1 MYLGVQHGSNSRDN
15 KSISDLEKLQYLLP
29 SVRGDAAKLIRCF
42 AINVDNL
49 RIVGI
54 YCAVDICNEVIKNL
68 KTLDLETNSLTE
80 LIIINFLI
88 SKVDACISQRWELS
102 LDNNKIPTL
111 EEFRVFIEREARGL
125 NELKFVKP
133 DIKKVS
139 PSADT
144 QANSVVTVSNNFTQS
159 AEGHVLLSTALIN
172 VKSKHGEQITCRALI
187 DNASQNSL
195 ISKQCADR
203 LKLPLKHTNHKLVGV
218 NETFAET
225 SLYSTNFEFSSC
237 VSSDKFQVKA
247 LLVSKVTSAMPNF
260 PIKYEWPHIK
270 YLTLADPT
278 FYIENEIDILLGA
291 DVFMTLI
298 SGTPIMGPKGT
309 PSALPTKLGNLL
321 SGTIKAAV
329 AEWYRYRTMAC
340 FVTDHSLKQFWELES
355 VPKDIPSKDEDELC
369 ESIFVNSHIRNADGR
384 YILKLP
390 FRDDSSIGDS
400 KEGALKRFYSLER
413 KLHSNNQLKEQYTEF
428 MEEYQNLGHMTPLA
442 SDVKSPHYFL
452 PHHGVINDNSS
463 TTKLRVVFDCSFKST
478 NGNSLNDILLTGKKL
493 QSDIF
498 LTLLKFRFFPIAF
511 SADIAKMYR
520 QILISQDDACFQQI
534 FWRKSPEEPL
544 VIFKLNTVTYGT
556 SCAPFLAIRTLKQ
569 LCEDE
574 KHRFPQ
580 AAKLAKDHFYVDD
593 LLAGADSV
601 DSARKIVHELQN
613 LMSAGGFELRKW
625 SCTHPEVLSD
635 LPNTLKTNI
644 SSHSFDEESTQK
656 ILGLFWDLNEDSFKV
671 RAVLSDP
678 VSTKRQMLSIIARI
692 FDPLGFVSPS
702 TIILK
707 IILQDLWKAGFD
719 WDDEISPDILNR
731 WNRFQAEISC
741 LKQIKVPRY
750 VQTQNA
756 KHCEIH
762 EFCDA
767 SSKAYSAVIYLR
779 VVSDSPHLF
788 LMASKTR
795 VAPVQT
801 ISLPKLELC
810 GALLL
815 AELLDIFKKSLNITH
830 DTFLWCDSTITLSWI
845 NNPPVKGNQFVQHRV
860 GKIHALTSK
869 ESCHHIPGKLNPAD
883 WATRGLYPKQL
894 LENSE
899 WVAGPKWLHDF
910 HPSSNSFIPFSEQ
923 PVSLVPIDQFE
934 SLSDS
939 AVLSTGV
946 DYSLSFLDKFSSYMK
961 VVRTVAWIFRFY
973 HNSKSVSK
981 VTGPLYTHELETSIK
996 KVVKLLQNGE
1006 YHTEL
1011 TLLKCNKHLPKSS
1024 KLQSL
1029 NVFLDS
1035 EGILR
1040 VGGRL
1045 RLQQTLKFEQKHP
1058 MLIPKEH
1065 HFTSLVIRHFHRVN
1079 FHAGQELVLSLIR
1092 QQFWI
1097 PHGKSAVKKELRN
1110 CIDCFKLVA
1119 KPVSQMMGDL
1129 PIERINPCRAFEK
1142 VRIDFAGPITTK

>member
-1 MYLGVQHGSNSRDN
+1 MAPKQSKNIGKFDLIIKELKAFGSRINECDDN
-15 KSISDLEKLQYLLP
+15 KSHIRVLKTQVLQYETRLTEIFSELSTHESDESFDIYMKYKDILFNWVVDLGEKSQVEEVNSSIHA
-29 SVRGDAAKLIRCF
+29 SVRGDAAKLIRGF
-42 AINVDNL
+42 AITVDNL
-49 RIVGI
+49 KNCWDILCSRYENKRQLALSQINKLFSIKI
-54 YCAVDICNEVIKNL
+54 YRANTSKLLLEIIDICNEVIRNL

-102 LDNNKIPTL
+102 LENNKIPTL
-111 EEFRVFIEREARGL
+111 EEFRVFIERVARGL

-133 DIKKVS
+133 DIKK
-139 PSADT
+139 
-144 QANSVVTVSNNFTQS
+144 
-159 AEGHVLLSTALIN
+159 
-172 VKSKHGEQITCRALI
+172 
-187 DNASQNSL
+187 
-195 ISKQCADR
+195 
-203 LKLPLKHTNHKLVGV
+203 
-218 NETFAET
+218 
-225 SLYSTNFEFSSC
+225 
-237 VSSDKFQVKA
+237 
-247 LLVSKVTSAMPNF
+247 
-260 PIKYEWPHIK
+260 
-270 YLTLADPT
+270 
-278 FYIENEIDILLGA
+278 
-291 DVFMTLI
+291 
-298 SGTPIMGPKGT
+298 
-309 PSALPTKLGNLL
+309 
-321 SGTIKAAV
+321 
-329 AEWYRYRTMAC
+329 
-340 FVTDHSLKQFWELES
+340 
-355 VPKDIPSKDEDELC
+355 
-369 ESIFVNSHIRNADGR
+369 
-384 YILKLP
+384 
-390 FRDDSSIGDS
+390 
-400 KEGALKRFYSLER
+400 
-413 KLHSNNQLKEQYTEF
+413 
-428 MEEYQNLGHMTPLA
+428 
-442 SDVKSPHYFL
+442 
-452 PHHGVINDNSS
+452 
-463 TTKLRVVFDCSFKST
+463 
-478 NGNSLNDILLTGKKL
+478 
-493 QSDIF
+493 
-498 LTLLKFRFFPIAF
+498 
-511 SADIAKMYR
+511 
-520 QILISQDDACFQQI
+520 
-534 FWRKSPEEPL
+534 
-544 VIFKLNTVTYGT
+544 
-556 SCAPFLAIRTLKQ
+556 
-569 LCEDE
+569 
-574 KHRFPQ
+574 
-580 AAKLAKDHFYVDD
+580 
-593 LLAGADSV
+593 AGADSL

-613 LMSAGGFELRKW
+613 LMSAGGFELREW

-644 SSHSFDEESTQK
+644 FSHSFDDESTQK

-671 RAVLSDP
+671 RAVLSDQ
-678 VSTKRQMLSIIARI
+678 VSTKRQMISIIARI
-692 FDPLGFVSPS
+692 FDPLGFVCPS

-707 IILQDLWKAGFD
+707 IILQDLWKAGLD
-719 WDDEISPDILNR
+719 WDDEISSDILNI

-762 EFCDA
+762 GLCDA

-869 ESCHHIPGKLNPAD
+869 ESWHHIPGKLNPTD

-910 HPSSNSFIPFSEQ
+910 YPSSNSFIPFSEQ
-923 PVSLVPIDQFE
+923 PVSLVPIDKSE
-934 SLSDS
+934 SLSDY

-973 HNSKSVSK
+973 HSSKSVSK
-981 VTGPLYTHELETSIK
+981 VTEPLYTHELETSIK

-1011 TLLKCNKHLPKSS
+1011 TLLKCNKPLPKSS

-1035 EGILR
+1035 EGISC

-1058 MLIPKEH
+1058 MLVPKEH
-1065 HFTSLVIRHFHRVN
+1065 HFTSLVISHFHRVN

-1092 QQFWI
+1092 QQF
-1097 PHGKSAVKKELRN
+1097 
-1110 CIDCFKLVA
+1110 
-1119 KPVSQMMGDL
+1119 
-1129 PIERINPCRAFEK
+1129 
-1142 VRIDFAGPITTK
+1142 